1 MSAKFKLIAIVAIG
15 IFAYSGTA
23 LYMTQHPTT
32 RPIPEISNQPSVFTP
47 TSAVE
52 DIQASE
58 RNKYKAIPLETISST
73 LQGSDPRTLALNAF
87 DDVVPEPGARKV
99 EVVYPQPNQALVT
112 ITQDKAKFAA
122 SPIKYRVEM
131 ATFGRSLLVS
141 SPPVWQIVWAGSQAQ
156 CLPGRHER
164 IC

>member
-1 MSAKFKLIAIVAIG
+1 MSAKFKLIAIVVIG
-15 IFAYSGTA
+15 IFATAGTG
-23 LYMTQHPTT
+23 LYMTQRPTA
-32 RPIPEISNQPSVFTP
+32 RPISEISNQPSVFTP
-47 TSAVE
+47 ASAVE
-52 DIQASE
+52 DIQAPE
-58 RNKYKAIPLETISST
+58 RNKYKAIPLESISSV
-73 LQGSDPRTLALNAF
+73 LQGSDPATLALNTF
-87 DDVVPEPGARKV
+87 DNVVSERGTRKV

-131 ATFGRSLLVS
+131 ASFGRSLLVN

-156 CLPGRHER
+156 CLPGRRER